1 MSLLGAQVFANP
13 DQSCWLSNN
22 GGVITGN
29 LTVEGTVFAGNVSS
43 SGVVASGPQGVT
55 VPDLGNG
62 LSILSGATVETR
74 LQHIQAP
81 APRTLMSSDDPIYF
95 TKPGQINGNTSLT
108 ISAFGAPDILN
119 VEGVVQAN
127 ILRLDAGVCGSGAI
141 LVGQT
146 NVTIPTT
153 AVGANSIILVSHR
166 GAAAAGPGNG
176 AAQGG
181 LTVNPALIVPG
192 VSFRVDLVDPATGI
206 AVAAS
211 LVNAE
216 FNWLLINQV

>member
-1 MSLLGAQVFANP
+1 MSLLGSQVYANP
-13 DQSCWLSNN
+13 DTPCWVSAN
-22 GGVITGN
+22 GDTINGN
-29 LTVEGTVFAGNVSS
+29 LTVTGSISAGTSITAGPA
-43 SGVVASGPQGVT
+43 GVIA
-55 VPDLGNG
+55 PDVGNG
-62 LSILSGATVETR
+62 FTVLNGVTVETR

-108 ISAFGAPDILN
+108 IAAFGAPDVLN
-119 VEGVVQAN
+119 VEGVIQAN
-127 ILRLDAGVCGSGAI
+127 VLRLDAGVCGTGSI

-146 NVTIPTT
+146 NVVIPTT
-153 AVGANSIILVSHR
+153 AVSAQSIILVSHS

-192 VSFRVDLVDPATGI
+192 VSFRVDLVDPTTGI

-216 FNWLLINQV
+216 FNWLLVNQV